1 MNYRFVIN
9 GQASEA
15 HDEESIRKL
24 IELHVIGADTQ
35 AWCEGMDAWKP
46 ASEIAELATLLGV
59 EVKAAAVSPPPVP
72 GQTQKATLPLAATP
86 PLPGTEGP
94 SEGLQS
100 AAKKFVYWWF
110 RPWNGRR
117 SLVRD
122 YIDRN
127 PGQTVPVAAGLAV
140 VLFLCVCL
148 ALSPFVSETGSSPQ
162 PGPNQMTGP
171 AGPGAPGGGF
181 NMRNWEIMRG
191 AQAQTDQIIGDVY
204 KYNRDSFDNQSET
217 YRRANYDWYNP
228 GSND

>member
-24 IELHVIGADTQ
+24 IELHVIGADTH
-35 AWCEGMDAWKP
+35 AWSEGMDAWKP
-46 ASEIAELATLLGV
+46 AAEIAELATLLGV
-59 EVKAAAVSPPPVP
+59 EVKAAAVSPPPIP
-72 GQTQKATLPLAATP
+72 GHTQKAAPWSPAAP
-86 PLPGTEGP
+86 PLPDSSES

-117 SLVRD
+117 SIVRD

-148 ALSPFVSETGSSPQ
+148 AASPFVSEPGNRPQ
-162 PGPNQMTGP
+162 SGPNQLTGP
-171 AGPGAPGGGF
+171 AGPGTPGPGF

-191 AQAQTDQIIGDVY
+191 AQGTTGDIIDDVY